1 MEPMTQEQ
9 YDELKAAAAALDEY
23 AETVADRD
31 NRIRRAHRAGM
42 SNVEIAKRAKVGR
55 TTIIAVLAAENS
67 NSKEA

>member
-1 MEPMTQEQ
+1 MKPMTQEQ
-9 YDELKAAAAALDEY
+9 YDELKAAAAALDDY

-42 SNVEIAKRAKVGR
+42 SNVEIAKRAGVGR

-67 NSKEA
+67 SDKKG